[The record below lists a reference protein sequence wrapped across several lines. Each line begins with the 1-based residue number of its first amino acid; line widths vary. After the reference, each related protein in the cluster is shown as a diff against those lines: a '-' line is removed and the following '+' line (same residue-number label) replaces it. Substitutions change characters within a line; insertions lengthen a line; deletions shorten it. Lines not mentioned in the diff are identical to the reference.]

1 MDMAEESAEES
12 QAAESGY
19 EEELVPKI
27 ITDEVFEEMTAR
39 GQMVSSL
46 VASRRRFKTQQK
58 LQTFR

>member
-27 ITDEVFEEMTAR
+27 ITDEVFEEMTGR
-39 GQMVSSL
+39 GQMVSSP
-46 VASRRRFKTQQK
+46 VASKKRF
-58 LQTFR
+58 